1 MFKNKPKRPNKIE
14 EPIPKPKPISLKADI
29 SKSLIKTLI
38 HNFEKQLRDHVE
50 DRDKKIEIKEKKLEE
65 LNRF

>member
-14 EPIPKPKPISLKADI
+14 EPIAKPKPISLKADI

-38 HNFEKQLRDHVE
+38 HNFEK
-50 DRDKKIEIKEKKLEE
+50 
-65 LNRF
+65 